1 MLLRIIQ
8 PQERFPPFSIE
19 LIAHMCRTHFCTSQI
34 FRLILSVD
42 PILFVKVILS
52 ICCLFICL
60 YCLGQVE
67 EKRTKNGT
75 WIAIPALNYS
85 PENGFGFG
93 GATFRVFKFNQ
104 KDTIS
109 RSSQI
114 GGLAL
119 YTTKNQAI
127 FSTRYQFF
135 TYAEKFSFSG
145 QVRYVKF
152 PEFYYG
158 VGQHTPNSNEERVSY
173 QFFRFTQRVLK
184 QVVPGL
190 FTGAEFR
197 YFHRYDLEL
206 TDGGLLESTQVAGY
220 DGSKVA
226 GIGPVFVLDK
236 RDNINNCFRGYYL
249 LFSAF
254 FHGKVLGGQFQYTN
268 YRIDFRDYFRPFK
281 NREDIIAFQ
290 FLGNFIE
297 GTAPFRQLSLLGGN
311 SIMRGYYFGRFR
323 DQHLIAAQVE
333 YRVPLFWKLGA
344 AGFVGYGNVLNRLD
358 EFRFQDL
365 KPSIGGGI
373 RFKVDDKERL
383 NLRLDMGFGE
393 DTSGFYISVAEAF

>member
-1 MLLRIIQ
+1 MGHGQ
-8 PQERFPPFSIE
+8 
-19 LIAHMCRTHFCTSQI
+19 FCTSQT

-42 PILFVKVILS
+42 PNLFVKVVLTIW
-52 ICCLFICL
+52 CLLFFFFGH
-60 YCLGQVE
+60 GQIK
-67 EKRTKNGT
+67 EKKMKNGT

-85 PENGFGFG
+85 PENGLGFG

-152 PEFYYG
+152 PELYYG
-158 VGQHTPNSNEERVSY
+158 VGQDAPDTNEERVSY

-197 YFHRYDLEL
+197 YFHRYDMEL
-206 TDGGLLESTQVAGY
+206 ADGGILETSRVAGY
-220 DGSKVA
+220 NGSKVA

-236 RDNINNCFRGYYL
+236 RDNINNCFQGFYL

-281 NREDIIAFQ
+281 SREDIIAFQ

-323 DQHLIAAQVE
+323 DQHLLAAQVE
-333 YRVPLFWKLGA
+333 YRLPLFWRLGA
-344 AGFVGYGNVLNRLD
+344 AGFIGYGNVLNRLD
-358 EFRFQDL
+358 EFHLSDL
-365 KPSIGGGI
+365 KPSVGGGL

-383 NLRLDMGFGE
+383 NLRLDIGFGE
-393 DTSGFYISVAEAF
+393 NTSGFYISVAEAF